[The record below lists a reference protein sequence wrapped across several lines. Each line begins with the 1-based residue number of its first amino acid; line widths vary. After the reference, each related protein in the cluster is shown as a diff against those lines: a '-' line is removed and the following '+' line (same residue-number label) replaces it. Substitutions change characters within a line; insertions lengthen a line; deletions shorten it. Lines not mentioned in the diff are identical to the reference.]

1 MKISIVHTDPAHQ
14 PVAATVARE
23 IHRHLPSGLA
33 DLTCASKPDSLDQTE
48 FVLAV
53 FSLRPGAFAP
63 VVPCYRELRG
73 KKVAFL
79 AILTGAVDQSRL
91 RKTVWGIKKQFCGN
105 HVVAGYLCPAE
116 DEEAWGLTQDEL
128 TKALEF
134 ARRVFEEY
142 ALAPDEAMAG
152 NVHHGR
158 DFNGRPP
165 VDHDEA
171 LAVNC

>member
-1 MKISIVHTDPAHQ
+1 MKISIVHTAPAHQ

-23 IHRHLPSGLA
+23 IHRHLPCGLA
-33 DLTCASKPDSLDQTE
+33 DLTCTSKPESLDQTE
-48 FVLAV
+48 LVLAV

-73 KKVAFL
+73 KKVAFM

-91 RKTVWGIKKQFCGN
+91 RKTVWGVKKQFCGN

-116 DEEAWGLTQDEL
+116 DEEAWGLTEDEL

-134 ARRVFEEY
+134 TRRVFEEY
-142 ALAPDEAMAG
+142 ASSSGEAMVE
-152 NVHHGR
+152 NVQHEKS
-158 DFNGRPP
+158 FNDLHPI
-165 VDHDEA
+165 DHDEA